1 VYNPLVIGHAARHLG
16 VFIRADGRSYCL
28 IRVVDKLLL
37 FLYSIIVGVVSVF
50 MLIVGFGMV
59 SMDVV
64 DEFVVKLYRY
74 DSIQIATAVSAIVLF
89 LLSLRFFIVSLQ
101 RGSSSAPS
109 IDQRTEFGDIRISME
124 TIENLALKAAS
135 RQRGVKELRAR
146 IRATDAGI
154 EIVLRAVIDGES
166 PIPQLTEDIQRA
178 VKEHV
183 EEITGIPVINVAVFV
198 ANVIQASTFKSRVE

>member
-1 VYNPLVIGHAARHLG
+1 M
-16 VFIRADGRSYCL
+16 

-74 DSIQIATAVSAIVLF
+74 DSSQIATAVSAIVLF

>member
-1 VYNPLVIGHAARHLG
+1 M
-16 VFIRADGRSYCL
+16 

-37 FLYSIIVGVVSVF
+37 FLYSIVVGIISVF
-50 MLIVGFGMV
+50 MLSIGFGWISLDILDDLV
-59 SMDVV
+59 G
-64 DEFVVKLYRY
+64 ELNRY
-74 DSIQIATAVSAIVLF
+74 DSVKIAVAVAGVVLF
-89 LLSLRFFIVSLQ
+89 LISLRFFIVSMQ
-101 RGSSSAPS
+101 RGTASSPS

-146 IRATDAGI
+146 IQATDAGI
-154 EIVLRAVIDGES
+154 EIVLRAVIDGEN